1 MMRTIAVLAATISLL
16 ACAADEPRQEP
27 VRHVDTQ
34 LQSQYHPHQPPPPN
48 TDPVQKID
56 EIKTQLHQLND
67 RIPWEQG
74 QH

>member
-34 LQSQYHPHQPPPPN
+34 LHQPPPPN